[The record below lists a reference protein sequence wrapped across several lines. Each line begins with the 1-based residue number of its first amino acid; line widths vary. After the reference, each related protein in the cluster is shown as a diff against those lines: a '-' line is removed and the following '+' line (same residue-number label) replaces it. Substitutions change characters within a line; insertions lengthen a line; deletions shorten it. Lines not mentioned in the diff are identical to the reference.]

1 MNATTISDGQPTA
14 GQRNIMRS
22 LPLRN
27 TKNAIMTLLMGGA
40 LLAVL
45 FPLGLIFVHIVKM
58 GLSSISLDFFVHI
71 PRPTGEAGGGMA
83 NGMVGSMVLIG
94 MASLMGIPVGIF
106 GAIYLSEYGGS
117 RISTVIRF
125 CADVLSGIPSIITGM
140 VVYSMLVVPMKG
152 FSALA
157 GAFALALIMIPIVLR
172 TTEEQLKM
180 VPTSLREASLALGVP
195 LWRTT
200 LKVTL
205 RSALTGVM
213 TGILLAIARVAGET
227 APLLFTA
234 LGNQFWSSSLTQP
247 IAALPLQIFSFA
259 IAPYDDW
266 HRLAWAGALVL
277 VVTMF
282 ALSLTARYFGRTGHK
297 N

>member
-1 MNATTISDGQPTA
+1 MTYLAWRKLKSGLMTIV
-14 GQRNIMRS
+14 M
-22 LPLRN
+22 
-27 TKNAIMTLLMGGA
+27 A
-40 LLAVL
+40 LFTLAVL
-45 FPLGLIFVHIVKM
+45 VPLVLIFVHIVRM
-58 GLSSISLDFFVHI
+58 GAGAINLDFFTQI
-71 PRPTGEAGGGMA
+71 PKPPGEAGGGMA
-83 NGMVGSMVLIG
+83 NGMFGSGLLIALAG
-94 MASLMGIPVGIF
+94 LLGIPIGIF

-117 RISTVIRF
+117 TIANLIRF
-125 CADVLSGIPSIITGM
+125 SADVLSGIPSIITGM
-140 VVYSMLVVPMKG
+140 VAYTLLVVPFKG
-152 FSALA
+152 FSAIA

-172 TTEEQLKM
+172 TTEEQLKL

-205 RSALTGVM
+205 RSALKGVM

-234 LGNQFWSSSLTQP
+234 LGNQFWSRKLTEP
-247 IAALPLQIFSFA
+247 MAAMPLQIFNFA
-259 IAPYDDW
+259 ISPYEDW

-277 VVTMF
+277 VTIMF
-282 ALSLTARYFGRTGHK
+282 ALSLTARWFGRTKGS